1 MEIAILPK
9 HALKLK
15 GKQATLVVNPADKA
29 TPYSAAIL
37 LGSSV
42 VPNSDDG
49 VVISGPGEFEVGGIK
64 ISGTREGGDVVYTMN
79 IDGVGILLGETAAIA
94 KTQGKLKENN
104 VAILYTSVVTDASLA
119 TGLAT
124 NAVLFYGEKASEVV
138 QTFAKENVKTMPKYL
153 ITSEKLPQEIETVL
167 LS

>member
-15 GKQATLVVNPADKA
+15 GKHTTLVVNPSDKA
-29 TPYSAAIL
+29 TPYLAAIL

-42 VPNSDDG
+42 KPSSEDG
-49 VVISGPGEFEVGGIK
+49 VVINGPGEYEVGGIK
-64 ISGTREGGDVVYTMN
+64 ISGMREGGDVVYSMI

-104 VAILYTSVVTDASLA
+104 VAILYTSAVTDASLA
-119 TGLAT
+119 TGVAT
-124 NAVLFYGEKASEVV
+124 HAVLFYGEKASEVV
-138 QTFAKENVKTMPKYL
+138 QTFAKENVKTMPKYQ